1 MANNLEYRGPKKYL
15 KEPVNISNQYLKEP
29 VNISEKNRG
38 IVELLNKL
46 AGVEPKNWWGYSEDQ
61 YDPTFINQMLE
72 ESRTPSWLTGDIYNL
87 EGRINQANIPTSY
100 SLRDMDAP
108 YPSDS
113 RFIHNLNMDN
123 FGSATDNVINI
134 LDLLQQQKIIAD
146 AINQT
151 TAGSNLFNIP
161 RGHPKV
167 KAEPQS
173 VESDDLDNVLR
184 QIAKMDAMVDAAS
197 NWPDEDMQRE
207 LNEMKVDYLQK
218 HKQYPIEFPLEE
230 ADSTKFEEIM
240 KSIRSN

>member
-1 MANNLEYRGPKKYL
+1 
-15 KEPVNISNQYLKEP
+15 
-29 VNISEKNRG
+29 
-38 IVELLNKL
+38 
-46 AGVEPKNWWGYSEDQ
+46 
-61 YDPTFINQMLE
+61 MLE

-87 EGRINQANIPTSY
+87 EGRINQANIPTGY

-108 YPSDS
+108 YPSDA

-123 FGSATDNVINI
+123 FGSATDNEVNI

-151 TAGSNLFNIP
+151 TAGSNLFNRP
-161 RGHPKV
+161 RGYPKV

-173 VESDDLDNVLR
+173 V
-184 QIAKMDAMVDAAS
+184 
-197 NWPDEDMQRE
+197 E

-240 KSIRSN
+240 KNIRR